1 MFVKEATQCSVQT
14 GLQTKKLGQ
23 NIKPGHKIPRTPDC
37 IETPIKPVFV
47 TEATQCSFHGG
58 LQTRKLSQ
66 FETPGKPLFVTE
78 ATQCS
83 VHSGRQTRKLSQSPP
98 PVKRVIH
105 SAKAPKKSMIPV
117 RISESKEVGIQ
128 TGGILTVRQKSTQ
141 NYIPKGRHQLQR
153 SARGRK
159 RQDTTAN
166 SNDESPTKHKNDNK
180 NNNNNVQIN
189 IEVKHN
195 NDKISRMNLS
205 GTEISLRIQPE
216 RSRKT
221 GIIPK
226 YSRKHSETC
235 TLRKESIASDTTSK
249 EISKK
254 PSFCRSKI
262 QRLSTSSKPSISGK
276 PKSSPNLQNNI
287 SDQKKTSEE
296 KYFKSILEKKTL
308 QPIKTTSLGVLLVLV
323 DK

>member
-1 MFVKEATQCSVQT
+1 MKT
-14 GLQTKKLGQ
+14 
-23 NIKPGHKIPRTPDC
+23 
-37 IETPIKPVFV
+37 
-47 TEATQCSFHGG
+47 
-58 LQTRKLSQ
+58 
-66 FETPGKPLFVTE
+66 
-78 ATQCS
+78 
-83 VHSGRQTRKLSQSPP
+83 
-98 PVKRVIH
+98 
-105 SAKAPKKSMIPV
+105 SAI
-117 RISESKEVGIQ
+117 
-128 TGGILTVRQKSTQ
+128 
-141 NYIPKGRHQLQR
+141 
-153 SARGRK
+153 
-159 RQDTTAN
+159 DT
-166 SNDESPTKHKNDNK
+166 SPTK
-180 NNNNNVQIN
+180 NNNNVQIN

-195 NDKISRMNLS
+195 NDKVSRMNLS

-226 YSRKHSETC
+226 YSRKYSDSS
-235 TLRKESIASDTTSK
+235 TLRKESMADTIPK

-262 QRLSTSSKPSISGK
+262 QRLSTSSKASISDK
-276 PKSSPNLQNNI
+276 PKSSPASNLQNNI

>member
-1 MFVKEATQCSVQT
+1 M
-14 GLQTKKLGQ
+14 
-23 NIKPGHKIPRTPDC
+23 
-37 IETPIKPVFV
+37 
-47 TEATQCSFHGG
+47 
-58 LQTRKLSQ
+58 
-66 FETPGKPLFVTE
+66 
-78 ATQCS
+78 
-83 VHSGRQTRKLSQSPP
+83 
-98 PVKRVIH
+98 
-105 SAKAPKKSMIPV
+105 
-117 RISESKEVGIQ
+117 
-128 TGGILTVRQKSTQ
+128 
-141 NYIPKGRHQLQR
+141 
-153 SARGRK
+153 
-159 RQDTTAN
+159 
-166 SNDESPTKHKNDNK
+166 
-180 NNNNNVQIN
+180 QIN

-195 NDKISRMNLS
+195 NDKVSRMNLS

-226 YSRKHSETC
+226 YSRKHSDAC
-235 TLRKESIASDTTSK
+235 TLRKESMADDTTPK

-276 PKSSPNLQNNI
+276 PMSSPTTNLQNNI
-287 SDQKKTSEE
+287 SDLKKTSEE